1 MDTHT
6 TLIFVLLGVI
16 ITIAINPLLNQIVSA
31 QLSHDY
37 CFTYRQPGSS
47 GITCSESKNE
57 CEEERD
63 RVENEGISSVG
74 DSCFAFTPSDG
85 NNQGNYCF
93 DLAANDPAKCFDS
106 EPECQSNREAMLGG
120 NTAFR
125 VASECYMNID

>member
-1 MDTHT
+1 MRAHT
-6 TLIFVLLGVI
+6 ILIFILLGLI
-16 ITIAINPLLNQIVSA
+16 ITVAIKPFLNQIVSA
-31 QLSHDY
+31 QTSHEY
-37 CFTYRQPGSS
+37 CFTYRQPDSS
-47 GITCSESKNE
+47 GITCSEWKNE

-74 DSCFAFTPSDG
+74 YSCFAFTASDG

-106 EPECQSNREAMLGG
+106 KPECQSNREAMIGG

-125 VASECYMNID
+125 VASECYKNFD